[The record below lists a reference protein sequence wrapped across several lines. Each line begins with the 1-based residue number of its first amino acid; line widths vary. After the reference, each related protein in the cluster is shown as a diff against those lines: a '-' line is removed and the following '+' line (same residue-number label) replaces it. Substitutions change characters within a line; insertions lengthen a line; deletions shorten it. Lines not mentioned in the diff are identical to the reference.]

1 MPFTCLSNFAG
12 CEKMDEVVIKTTLDR
27 VISKKVGP
35 VKQGQAGAVYL
46 PKEWIGKQVQVIL
59 RED

>member
-1 MPFTCLSNFAG
+1 
-12 CEKMDEVVIKTTLDR
+12 MDEVVIKTTLDR